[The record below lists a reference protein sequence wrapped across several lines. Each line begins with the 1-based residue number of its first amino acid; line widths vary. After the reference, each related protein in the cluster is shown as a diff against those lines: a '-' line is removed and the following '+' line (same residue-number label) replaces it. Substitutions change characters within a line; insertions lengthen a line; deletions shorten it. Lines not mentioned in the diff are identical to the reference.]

1 MHVQLG
7 IALKQLGDELA
18 LLLRRRQACEFQ
30 PLLRA
35 DWYLEVGFQSV
46 LGHCVPA
53 ARIPFCWSRAA
64 AGMLRDMADGEAW
77 SKRVADWRASG
88 LTAKEFCA
96 KHDLQLSGLRYWT
109 YRLRAAEKAS
119 ETSAV
124 KLVPVTVKP
133 EEVSPSM
140 PAAERREPVITVE
153 IGAARIV
160 VPTSVDRATLKLVL
174 ELLSE
179 HQARVTR

>member
-1 MHVQLG
+1 
-7 IALKQLGDELA
+7 
-18 LLLRRRQACEFQ
+18 
-30 PLLRA
+30 
-35 DWYLEVGFQSV
+35 
-46 LGHCVPA
+46 
-53 ARIPFCWSRAA
+53 
-64 AGMLRDMADGEAW
+64 MLRGMADAEAW

-124 KLVPVTVKP
+124 KLVPVTVRP
-133 EEVSPSM
+133 EDAAPST
-140 PAAERREPVITVE
+140 PSTERSESVITVE

-160 VPTSVDRATLKLVL
+160 VPTGVDGETLKVVL
-174 ELLSE
+174 KLLSE
-179 HQARVTR
+179 HQTQVTR